1 MEVYIIVNR
10 EVYGV
15 TKIVGVFASLAAAE
29 ARMRSLNDQE
39 DFWDDNF
46 YSIECFAIEN

>member
-10 EVYGV
+10 EVYGG
-15 TKIVGVFASLAAAE
+15 TKIVGVFASLASAE
-29 ARMRSLNDQE
+29 ARMLALNDQE

-46 YSIECFAIEN
+46 YSIECHKVEN